1 MLLKE
6 TLRMVGAGLSRDP
19 TKRLAVA
26 AFSHGAKVKVFVS
39 SLVVCVCECGGGKAA
54 RGQVFFPRSL
64 KVKVIVQQFG
74 S

>member
-1 MLLKE
+1 MKE

-39 SLVVCVCECGGGKAA
+39 SLVVCV
-54 RGQVFFPRSL
+54 
-64 KVKVIVQQFG
+64 
-74 S
+74 